1 LLAFRAVAREAG
13 YDFHL
18 LDSVMRINQDQRH
31 QCVRKVRDAL
41 WTLRDKRITV
51 LGLAFKA
58 GTDDVRES
66 PAIEIIEALLWEGC
80 VITAYDP
87 VAMPR
92 AQEQIHERLKDR
104 NVEMASDPYAAA
116 KDSDAVLILT
126 EWSEFASLD
135 LARLRRQMRLPVVID
150 GRNLYHPEE
159 MEAAGLAYYSLG
171 RAAVFPTDRSSMMK
185 ELLFEETA

>member
-1 LLAFRAVAREAG
+1 VLA
-13 YDFHL
+13 
-18 LDSVMRINQDQRH
+18 
-31 QCVRKVRDAL
+31 
-41 WTLRDKRITV
+41 
-51 LGLAFKA
+51 LAFKA

-92 AQEQIHERLKDR
+92 VQEQIQERLKDR

-150 GRNLYHPEE
+150 GRNLYRPEQ
-159 MEAAGLAYYSLG
+159 MEAAGLVYYRVG
-171 RAAVFPTDRSSMMK
+171 RAAVFATDRSSMMK

>member
-104 NVEMASDPYAAA
+104 NVEMA
-116 KDSDAVLILT
+116 VILT
-126 EWSEFASLD
+126 
-135 LARLRRQMRLPVVID
+135 LPPRIQTPC
-150 GRNLYHPEE
+150 L
-159 MEAAGLAYYSLG
+159 S
-171 RAAVFPTDRSSMMK
+171 
-185 ELLFEETA
+185 